1 MPDDKPTNLPVATP
15 KPEELA
21 KEVAPIVAAAKEL
34 KVDSDLM
41 YGEAGEELR
50 NIKSKKTT
58 LEERRKAI
66 TQPLDAAKKSVMD
79 LFRAPIESLDEAER
93 IIKRTMLTY
102 SQEQQRIRDE
112 EARKAREAH
121 EREQARIAREAEEAR
136 SSGDEA
142 AAQVLETTSMAMTA
156 AEPVARA
163 APKATGIGIT
173 KRWSAEVTDK
183 RAFIEFCLKPEGEQ
197 YFEALQIDM
206 KPLNQ
211 LAVALK
217 ENLKIPGIKA
227 VSTDGISARR

>member
-1 MPDDKPTNLPVATP
+1 MPEAQANLPVAAP
-15 KPEELA
+15 KPEDLA

-34 KVDSDLM
+34 KVDSDMM
-41 YGEAGEELR
+41 YSEAGEELR
-50 NIKSKKTT
+50 TIKSKKNT

-93 IIKRTMLTY
+93 IIKQTMLTY
-102 SQEQQRIRDE
+102 SREQERIRAE
-112 EARKAREAH
+112 EARKAEEAAQRE
-121 EREQARIAREAEEAR
+121 RDRIAREAEEAR

-142 AAQVLETTSMAMTA
+142 TAAVLEQTADVITST
-156 AEPVARA
+156 PVVHRA
-163 APKATGIGIT
+163 PPKAAGIGVT
-173 KRWSAEVTDK
+173 KRWSAEVED
-183 RAFIEFCLKPEGEQ
+183 REAFIRFCLTPEGAQ
-197 YFEALQIDM
+197 YFDTIQIDM